1 VQLRFNSSGIFI
13 ILIVKV
19 KEMELKVNIDYNQIL
34 KLIYQLP
41 ENEIEKLVN
50 TLQTNVLTKKAKKS
64 IQMLLLEGSTWTES
78 ELEEYQNARNYI
90 NKSRIA

>member
-1 VQLRFNSSGIFI
+1 MQFRINSGGIFI
-13 ILIVKV
+13 TLIVKV
-19 KEMELKVNIDYNQIL
+19 KKMELKVNIDYNQIL